1 MQRTYLAPMALA
13 AATALGAA
21 LGAPLLANT
30 VPSRAPLG
38 QGQPSGTAELGGP
51 EAERLLNLA
60 FGALQPTLQVPPPP
74 PPLAGPATSET
85 AGIVALEVVPYQP
98 SPSDS

>member
-1 MQRTYLAPMALA
+1 MQRTYLAPLALA
-13 AATALGAA
+13 AAAALGAA
-21 LGAPLLANT
+21 LGSPLLANT

-38 QGQPSGTAELGGP
+38 QGQPSGSAELGGP

-60 FGALQPTLQVPPPP
+60 FGALQVPPPP
-74 PPLAGPATSET
+74 LPAGPAASEP

>member
-1 MQRTYLAPMALA
+1 MQRTYLAPLALA
-13 AATALGAA
+13 AAAAVGAA

-38 QGQPSGTAELGGP
+38 QGQPSGGAELGGP

-60 FGALQPTLQVPPPP
+60 FGALQVPPPP
-74 PPLAGPATSET
+74 PPAGPAANEPS
-85 AGIVALEVVPYQP
+85 GIVALEVVPYQP

>member
-1 MQRTYLAPMALA
+1 MQRTYLAPLALA
-13 AATALGAA
+13 AAAALGAA
-21 LGAPLLANT
+21 LGSPLLANT

-38 QGQPSGTAELGGP
+38 QGQPSGSAEIGGP

-60 FGALQPTLQVPPPP
+60 FGALQVPPPP
-74 PPLAGPATSET
+74 PPAGPAASEP